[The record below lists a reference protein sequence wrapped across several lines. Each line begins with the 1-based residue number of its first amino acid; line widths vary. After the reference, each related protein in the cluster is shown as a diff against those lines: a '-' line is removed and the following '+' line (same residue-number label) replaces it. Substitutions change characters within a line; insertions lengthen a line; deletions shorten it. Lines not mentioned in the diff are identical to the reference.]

1 MHVRARGHASDV
13 FFAIALTIVAIGLAA
28 ASLHLW

>member
-1 MHVRARGHASDV
+1 MHVRTRGATDV
-13 FFAIALTIVAIGLAA
+13 LFAIALTIVAIGLAA